1 MSIDAWPLP
10 LIWLRLDLALTAAWT
25 IIDSQAMPVLLEGIL
40 LLGTA
45 VSDTAE
51 VVRTE
56 KVWGD
61 TVDERNSKNHLASIE
76 TL

>member
-1 MSIDAWPLP
+1 MSIDVWPLP

-51 VVRTE
+51 VV
-56 KVWGD
+56 
-61 TVDERNSKNHLASIE
+61 
-76 TL
+76 